1 MDLIAML
8 GTALGIALALTSLSA
23 GLITVQVAIL
33 VLIISYEFFR
43 PLRLLGSYFHFAMQ
57 GLSASKSILMILA
70 QETTHDKRVE
80 ARGLEMGLNH
90 DIEFKDVAFSYG
102 DGSPKVLKDVSFKS
116 ETGRITAIVGLSGSG
131 KTTIANLIT
140 KLYEPDSGKVLI
152 GNRNLQTIDRN
163 SIRNRISM
171 ISQRSFLFHGTIRE
185 NLLIAKPDATDDE
198 LYQACQ
204 RAGIIDFVNSLRNGL
219 DSSLTEQARNISDGQ
234 VQRIAIARTLLRDSP
249 ILILDEPTSN
259 VDSANEETILRTLKE
274 ITKQKTTIL
283 IAHRLSTV
291 CDCDKIIVIED
302 GCVVE
307 EGTHREL
314 MARDGVYAELF
325 HDQAMFDLL
334 HRQQVTIVQ

>member
-1 MDLIAML
+1 
-8 GTALGIALALTSLSA
+8 
-23 GLITVQVAIL
+23 
-33 VLIISYEFFR
+33 
-43 PLRLLGSYFHFAMQ
+43 
-57 GLSASKSILMILA
+57 
-70 QETTHDKRVE
+70 
-80 ARGLEMGLNH
+80 
-90 DIEFKDVAFSYG
+90 
-102 DGSPKVLKDVSFKS
+102 
-116 ETGRITAIVGLSGSG
+116 
-131 KTTIANLIT
+131 
-140 KLYEPDSGKVLI
+140 EPDSGKVLI